1 MSQTARS
8 AAAATRSD
16 KGTRPQSGS
25 GAAAPAADLAALQ
38 QRLGN
43 SGMNAVLRATAAPRA
58 DPLEAAADRFAAA
71 WATPTPAAVAVRT
84 TAAPSL
90 RPLPLPDTPL
100 PALLGAP
107 ARPLPAALRGQFERR
122 LGFDLRSVRLH
133 GGARAQTLARLLGA
147 RAFTLGRDIVLGP
160 DAAAPT
166 SPAGTLLLAHEVAH
180 VAQQARGL
188 ATAPPDCAL
197 AAAAQALAP
206 GAPLTVQRQT
216 VPPTPDAADATS
228 VVMPDDVALDAG
240 IDPLQAPAKNADWW
254 AQLALGDVAP
264 LRQIEPA
271 SHPQAYANR
280 VLRAQT
286 LLRAPGPL
294 VIEGSRLHADGIL
307 GPRTYL
313 ALLAVARNAAHPAR
327 ANIQGLGFDLDAIGA
342 AADAELAARAYAR
355 AAETL
360 LQTSISAPGEA
371 AVRYYDMF
379 YSMEA
384 AGDRETFDRALFGA
398 TVPPGLRRED
408 RIEMLHQLYGSG
420 ELQLR
425 GWLEIVRMQRDFV
438 HTRIDFDRAL
448 THDRRGVERAALFT
462 FAATSPDRLGVLLRD
477 LGLRASIDTALT
489 RQSADEAAELD
500 EAVQLLLGQTQGE
513 LPGAAQTAAVLVV
526 LYLPPLDAARRDAV
540 AAAVLAARAER
551 EQAERES
558 IAGSNRESA
567 QQRADVLAG
576 LLTDTDTHHLL
587 LEARLR
593 TELERAVRERV
604 FFDLVLDD
612 LAARPGGLFD
622 RLFTRIEAIDGEH
635 ALALLVNAA
644 RGGRYAEHARVR
656 HAQAELIRRH
666 GNVREH
672 GYAVAADG
680 DATRGT
686 VLLEGDQRVTA
697 GQVLGDI
704 NSAYLRDEDREQLK
718 PDAQVR
724 LQQALEAETR
734 AYMARLL
741 EGTEAARTQDEVGRQ
756 LLADAWAAAGLD
768 TDRDL
773 EDVEWQESLRVTGV
787 RAAADRG
794 DGVPRYEV
802 EYERVQRVLGA
813 SSGDSAWQ
821 AVAGSRAWR
830 SESDFEYDAFWFPY
844 SQMADVM
851 HTAAIVVMVG
861 AVIIV
866 AWEVGVIAA
875 LVSAGGGALP
885 VGLSIGISLAIHM
898 LTHERWTLS
907 GLLVA
912 GLEGYLGAVGFRLFA
927 PAGAAVSRMVIPATL
942 ERVAFRRVVAAWL
955 LRHGTVGALTGGALG
970 PASVLIQDMIR
981 IAGTG
986 GGLSSFGT
994 YLRAA
999 GTGMV
1004 LGAVFEIG
1012 GSALLAPL
1020 FRNAD
1025 ATVLSRVDEVVMTL
1039 NGTTPRLTP
1048 SQWMAHV
1055 GTSLS
1060 AMREYLGT
1068 ILGQAQAR
1076 GIYTVFRER
1085 VEAAGA
1091 AWLAGARGTLHREV
1105 IDLAAARI
1113 SREGLD
1119 GFERLLRLGS
1129 ATLGDDAL
1137 ATLLQQARRAPDR
1150 IDPWLRF
1157 FSGLDDAATRD
1168 LVGRNQLRAL
1178 LEAEQTLA
1186 LAARRSGAELHGLL
1200 GSHFA
1205 HSVPDLEAFALRAN
1219 ALGHTAA
1226 DSVLEALRTRGTG
1239 VTPRALL
1246 RAAEAGNALDDE
1258 LLSGMQ
1264 RLLEHGGAPARL
1276 DGVLDAM
1283 ADDQV
1288 GAFLRGAHTAAP
1300 DELAALR
1307 EVLANADIAPESA
1320 AWGLRLP
1327 ALPART
1333 LLNDLTAAA
1342 RAAIMDIPAAE
1353 AQALLAALTPARVNR
1368 ALTLGTTGMLRGSH
1382 LRALRARWRD
1392 VSVIDY
1398 LDWAGVVP
1406 RRLDGIAHLANNLEA
1421 GIGRLAAA
1429 PPATAA
1435 TMLID
1440 TNAMIAL
1447 ESLMRGTPF
1456 ANLEENLRNVINAIR
1471 RERGLGAY
1479 ADPAGGARPTLEHIV
1494 GPGADLRASRTVAAE
1509 TVAGE
1514 ARLGHSPVLDAVGDI
1529 GTPNA
1534 HPDYDAVITD
1544 LRTANVG
1551 APKGAKDRTVVA
1563 DALLADHPP
1572 GVVPTLVSADEDIV
1586 LALATRFGQPTPFTP
1601 LAGHG
1606 GLSNWN
1612 QLLAHPMYGSGR
1624 FTVSIHNHPMVVLY
1638 R

>member
-8 AAAATRSD
+8 AAAAPKSG
-16 KGTRPQSGS
+16 KGARPQSG
-25 GAAAPAADLAALQ
+25 AAATTPAADLAALQ
-38 QRLGN
+38 KRLGN
-43 SGMNAVLRATAAPRA
+43 AGLSAVLRAAAAPRA
-58 DPLEAAADRFAAA
+58 DPLEAEADRFAAGWMPSSA
-71 WATPTPAAVAVRT
+71 PDPWP
-84 TAAPSL
+84 TAAAL
-90 RPLPLPDTPL
+90 RPLSLPLTPLAALLRQPGQPLP
-100 PALLGAP
+100 PAL
-107 ARPLPAALRGQFERR
+107 RRQFEAK
-122 LGFDLRSVRLH
+122 LGFDLRAVRLH
-133 GGARAQTLARLLGA
+133 PGALAQTLAQLMGA
-147 RAFTLGRDIVLGP
+147 RAFTLGRDIVLGRG
-160 DAAAPT
+160 APPPET
-166 SPAGTLLLAHEVAH
+166 PAGALLLAHEVAH
-180 VAQQARGL
+180 VVQQARGL
-188 ATAPPDCAL
+188 AAAAGHHAAL
-197 AAAAQALAP
+197 AGAAQALAP
-206 GAPLTVQRQT
+206 GARLAVQRQT
-216 VPPTPDAADATS
+216 VPATPDPADAAPAA
-228 VVMPDDVALDAG
+228 VPDEVAFDAG
-240 IDPLQAPAKNADWW
+240 IDPLRAPAKNAEWW
-254 AQLALGDVAP
+254 TQLGLNDVAP
-264 LRQIEPA
+264 LRHYAPD
-271 SHPQAYANR
+271 SHPYAYANR
-280 VLRAQT
+280 VLRAQN
-286 LLRAPGPL
+286 LLLAPGPL
-294 VIEGSRLHADGIL
+294 RIEGGRLRADGIL

-327 ANIQGLGFDLDAIGA
+327 ADIQGLGFDLDAI
-342 AADAELAARAYAR
+342 AADESAELAARASAR

-360 LQTSISAPGEA
+360 LQTSIVAPGDA
-371 AVRYYDMF
+371 AVRYYDIF

-384 AGDRETFDRALFGA
+384 AGDRETFDRAIFGDA
-398 TVPPGLRRED
+398 VPPGLRRED

-420 ELQLR
+420 EQRLR

-448 THDRRGVERAALFT
+448 SHDRRGVARTALFT
-462 FAATSPDRLGVLLRD
+462 FAASSPEQVGMLLRD
-477 LGLRASIDTALT
+477 LGLRAAVDAAMAH
-489 RQSADEAAELD
+489 QSAEEAQALNEGL
-500 EAVQLLLGQTQGE
+500 QLLVGQTAGPA
-513 LPGAAQTAAVLVV
+513 LGAPQTAAVLVA
-526 LYLPPLDAARRDAV
+526 LYLPAVDAARRDAV
-540 AAAVLAARAER
+540 ASTVLAARAAR
-551 EQAERES
+551 EQAERER
-558 IAGSNRESA
+558 IAANNREAA

-576 LLTDTDTHHLL
+576 LIVDEDTHHLVVD
-587 LEARLR
+587 ARLR

-612 LAARPGGLFD
+612 LAARPGNLFE
-622 RLFTRIEAIDGEH
+622 RLFTRIEAIDGER

-656 HAQAELIRRH
+656 RAQAELIRRH
-666 GNVREH
+666 GDVREH

-680 DATRGT
+680 DATRGA
-686 VLLEGDQRVTA
+686 VLLEGSQRVA
-697 GQVLGDI
+697 VGQVLGDV
-704 NSAYLRDEDREQLK
+704 NGAYLRDEDREQLK
-718 PDAQVR
+718 PAAQTR
-724 LQQALEAETR
+724 LQQALEAEAR

-741 EGTEAARTQDEVGRQ
+741 EGTETARTQDEVGQQ
-756 LLADAWAAAGLD
+756 LLQNAWTAAGLD

-813 SSGDSAWQ
+813 SSGDTVWE

-851 HTAAIVVMVG
+851 QTAAIVVTVG

-866 AWEVGVIAA
+866 AWEVGAIAA

-885 VGLSIGISLAIHM
+885 VGLSIGISLAIYM

-912 GLEGYLGAVGFRLFA
+912 GIEGYLGAVGFRLFA
-927 PAGAAVSRMVIPATL
+927 PAGAAVSRMMIPATL
-942 ERVAFRRVVAAWL
+942 EQVAFRRVVAAWL
-955 LRHGTVGALTGGALG
+955 LRHGTVGALTGGTLG
-970 PASVLIQDMIR
+970 PASVLMQDMIR

-999 GTGMV
+999 GMGMV

-1025 ATVLSRVDEVVMTL
+1025 ATVLSRVDEVVTTL

-1068 ILGQAQAR
+1068 IMAEAHAR

-1105 IDLAAARI
+1105 IDLAAARV
-1113 SREGLD
+1113 SREALD

-1137 ATLLQQARRAPDR
+1137 ATLLQQARRTPER

-1157 FSGLDDAATRD
+1157 FSGLDDAAMRD
-1168 LVGRNQLRAL
+1168 LVGRSQLRAL
-1178 LEAEQTLA
+1178 LDAEQTLA

-1200 GSHFA
+1200 GTRFA
-1205 HSVPDLEAFALRAN
+1205 QSVPELEAFAARAN
-1219 ALGHTAA
+1219 ALGETAA

-1246 RAAEAGNALDDE
+1246 RAAETGNALDDE
-1258 LLSGMQ
+1258 LLGGMQ
-1264 RLLEHGGAPARL
+1264 RLLDNGGQPARL
-1276 DGVLDAM
+1276 DAVLDAM
-1283 ADDQV
+1283 APDQV
-1288 GAFLRGAHTAAP
+1288 GPLLRGAHTAAP

-1307 EVLANADIAPESA
+1307 EVLANADITPESA

-1333 LLNDLTAAA
+1333 LLNDLSAAA

-1353 AQALLAALTPARVNR
+1353 AQALLAALTPARVNQ
-1368 ALTLGTTGMLRGSH
+1368 ALSLGTAGPLRGSH
-1382 LRALRARWRD
+1382 LRTLRAQWRD
-1392 VSVIDY
+1392 ASVIDY
-1398 LDWAGVVP
+1398 LNWAGAAP
-1406 RRLDGIAHLANNLEA
+1406 ARLGRIARLAGGLEGSA
-1421 GIGRLAAA
+1421 GRLAPA
-1429 PPATAA
+1429 PPAGAA
-1435 TMLID
+1435 TLIVD
-1440 TNAMIAL
+1440 SNAMFAL
-1447 ESLMRGTPF
+1447 EALLRGTPF
-1456 ANLEENLRNVINAIR
+1456 ASLTPNRQDAINALR
-1471 RERGLGAY
+1471 RARGLGAY
-1479 ADPAGGARPTLEHIV
+1479 ADPAGGARPTLEHIA
-1494 GPGADLRASRTVAAE
+1494 GPGADLRTARTAAAE
-1509 TVAGE
+1509 AAIGE
-1514 ARLGHSPVLDAVGDI
+1514 PTLGRSPVLDDLRGVGA
-1529 GTPNA
+1529 PEA
-1534 HPDYDAVITD
+1534 HPDYDAVLGD
-1544 LRTANVG
+1544 LRTAGVG
-1551 APKGAKDRTVVA
+1551 AAKGAPDRTVVA
-1563 DALLADHPP
+1563 DALLAERAA
-1572 GVVPTLVSADEDIV
+1572 GVVPRLISADQDIV
-1586 LALATRFGQPTPFTP
+1586 LALARRFGDPTPFT
-1601 LAGHG
+1601 
-1606 GLSNWN
+1606 LSTAPGAPAHWA
-1612 QLLAHPMYGSGR
+1612 QLLADPLYGSGT
-1624 FTVSIHNHPMVVLY
+1624 FTVRIRGHPMQVLY

>member
-1 MSQTARS
+1 
-8 AAAATRSD
+8 
-16 KGTRPQSGS
+16 
-25 GAAAPAADLAALQ
+25 
-38 QRLGN
+38 
-43 SGMNAVLRATAAPRA
+43 MNAVLRAAAAPRA
-58 DPLEAAADRFAAA
+58 DPLETEADRFAAD
-71 WATPTPAAVAVRT
+71 WMPPAAPAPRPS
-84 TAAPSL
+84 AAAL
-90 RPLPLPDTPL
+90 RPLPLPLTPL
-100 PALLGAP
+100 AALLRQPG
-107 ARPLPAALRGQFERR
+107 RPLPPALRRQFEAK
-122 LGFDLRSVRLH
+122 LGFDLRAVRLH
-133 GGARAQTLARLLGA
+133 PGALAQTLAQLLGA
-147 RAFTLGRDIVLGP
+147 RAFTLGRDIVLGRGAP
-160 DAAAPT
+160 RPETAAGA
-166 SPAGTLLLAHEVAH
+166 LLLAHEVAH
-180 VAQQARGL
+180 VVQQARSG
-188 ATAPPDCAL
+188 TAPRGDAAL
-197 AAAAQALAP
+197 GAAGQALAP
-206 GAPLTVQRQT
+206 GAGLTVQRQT
-216 VPPTPDAADATS
+216 VPPTPDAADAAPAA
-228 VVMPDDVALDAG
+228 VPDDVAFDAG
-240 IDPLQAPAKNADWW
+240 IDPLRAPAKNGEWW
-254 AQLALGDVAP
+254 AQLGLNDVAP
-264 LRQIEPA
+264 LRHFEPDT
-271 SHPQAYANR
+271 HPRAYANR
-280 VLRAQT
+280 VLRAQN
-286 LLRAPGPL
+286 LLLTPGPL
-294 VIEGSRLHADGIL
+294 RIEGGRLRADGIL

-327 ANIQGLGFDLDAIGA
+327 AGIQGLGFDLDAIGA
-342 AADAELAARAYAR
+342 AQDVELAARASAR

-360 LQTSISAPGEA
+360 LQTSVSVPGDA
-371 AVRYYDMF
+371 AVRYYDIF
-379 YSMEA
+379 YSMET
-384 AGDRETFDRALFGA
+384 AGDRETFDHAIFGDA
-398 TVPPGLRRED
+398 VPAGLRRED
-408 RIEMLHQLYGSG
+408 RVEMLHQLYGSG
-420 ELQLR
+420 EQQLR

-448 THDRRGVERAALFT
+448 SHDRRGVARAALFT
-462 FAATSPDRLGVLLRD
+462 FAASSPDRFGVMLRD
-477 LGLRASIDTALT
+477 LGLRASVDTALT
-489 RQSADEAAELD
+489 HLSGDEA
-500 EAVQLLLGQTQGE
+500 EAFNEGLQLLVGQTQGPA
-513 LPGAAQTAAVLVV
+513 LGAPETAAVLVG
-526 LYLPPLDAARRDAV
+526 LYLPPVDATRRDAV
-540 AAAVLAARAER
+540 ASAVLAARAAR
-551 EQAERES
+551 EQAERER
-558 IAGSNRESA
+558 IEANNREGA
-567 QQRADVLAG
+567 RQRADVLAG

-587 LEARLR
+587 IEARLR

-612 LAARPGGLFD
+612 LAARPGNLFE
-622 RLFTRIEAIDGEH
+622 RLFTRIEAIDGER

-666 GNVREH
+666 GDVREH

-680 DATRGT
+680 DATRGA
-686 VLLEGDQRVTA
+686 VLLEGSQRVA
-697 GQVLGDI
+697 VGQVLGDV

-718 PDAQVR
+718 PDAQIR
-724 LQQALEAETR
+724 LQQALEAEAR

-741 EGTEAARTQDEVGRQ
+741 DGTEAARTQDEVGRQ
-756 LLADAWAAAGLD
+756 LLRDAWTAAGLD

-773 EDVEWQESLRVTGV
+773 EDVESQESLRVTGV

-813 SSGDSAWQ
+813 TGGDTAWQ

-851 HTAAIVVMVG
+851 QTAAIVVTVG
-861 AVIIV
+861 AVVII

-875 LVSAGGGALP
+875 LVAAGGGALP
-885 VGLSIGISLAIHM
+885 VGLSIGISLAIYM

-912 GLEGYLGAVGFRLFA
+912 GIEGYLGAVGFRLFA

-942 ERVAFRRVVAAWL
+942 EQVAFRRVVAAWL
-955 LRHGTVGALTGGALG
+955 LRHGTVGALTGGTLG
-970 PASVLIQDMIR
+970 PASVLMQDMVR

-999 GTGMV
+999 GMGMV

-1068 ILGQAQAR
+1068 IMAEAHAR

-1137 ATLLQQARRAPDR
+1137 ATVLQQARRMPDR

-1157 FSGLDDAATRD
+1157 FSGLDDAAMRD

-1200 GSHFA
+1200 GSHFG
-1205 HSVPDLEAFALRAN
+1205 HSVPDLEAFAARAA
-1219 ALGHTAA
+1219 ALGETAA
-1226 DSVLEALRTRGTG
+1226 GSVLDALRTRGTG

-1246 RAAEAGNALDDE
+1246 RAAETGNALNDE
-1258 LLSGMQ
+1258 LLGGMQ
-1264 RLLEHGGAPARL
+1264 RLLENGGAPARL
-1276 DGVLDAM
+1276 DAVLDAM
-1283 ADDQV
+1283 AADQV
-1288 GAFLRGAHTAAP
+1288 GPLLRNAHTAAP

-1307 EVLANADIAPESA
+1307 EVIANADITPQSA

-1327 ALPART
+1327 AVPART

-1353 AQALLAALTPARVNR
+1353 AQALLAALTPARVNQ
-1368 ALTLGTTGMLRGSH
+1368 ALAQGTAGPLRGAH
-1382 LRALRARWRD
+1382 LRTLRARWRD
-1392 VSVIDY
+1392 ASVIDY
-1398 LDWAGVVP
+1398 LDWAGAAP
-1406 RRLDGIAHLANNLEA
+1406 ARLARIARLAGGLEGSA
-1421 GIGRLAAA
+1421 GRLAAA
-1429 PPATAA
+1429 PPASAA
-1435 TMLID
+1435 TLIID
-1440 TNAMIAL
+1440 SNAMFAL
-1447 ESLMRGTPF
+1447 EALMRGTPF
-1456 ANLEENLRNVINAIR
+1456 AQLTPNRQDAINALR
-1471 RERGLGAY
+1471 RARGLGAY
-1479 ADPAGGARPTLEHIV
+1479 ADPAAGTRPTLDHVV
-1494 GPGADLRASRTVAAE
+1494 GPGADLRTTGTPAAE
-1509 TVAGE
+1509 AVVGE
-1514 ARLGHSPVLDAVGDI
+1514 PALGRSPVLDDLRGV
-1529 GTPNA
+1529 GTPNT
-1534 HPDYDAVITD
+1534 HPDYDAVLAD
-1544 LRTANVG
+1544 LRTAGVG
-1551 APKGAKDRTVVA
+1551 AAKGAPDRTVVA
-1563 DALLADHPP
+1563 DALLAERAP
-1572 GVVPTLVSADEDIV
+1572 GVTPRLVSADQDIV
-1586 LALATRFGQPTPFTP
+1586 LALARHFGEPTPFT
-1601 LAGHG
+1601 
-1606 GLSNWN
+1606 LSTAPGAPAHWA
-1612 QLLAHPMYGSGR
+1612 QLLADTVYGGGT
-1624 FTVSIHNHPMVVLY
+1624 FTVRIRGHLMQVLY

>member
-1 MSQTARS
+1 
-8 AAAATRSD
+8 
-16 KGTRPQSGS
+16 
-25 GAAAPAADLAALQ
+25 
-38 QRLGN
+38 
-43 SGMNAVLRATAAPRA
+43 
-58 DPLEAAADRFAAA
+58 
-71 WATPTPAAVAVRT
+71 
-84 TAAPSL
+84 
-90 RPLPLPDTPL
+90 
-100 PALLGAP
+100 
-107 ARPLPAALRGQFERR
+107 
-122 LGFDLRSVRLH
+122 
-133 GGARAQTLARLLGA
+133 
-147 RAFTLGRDIVLGP
+147 
-160 DAAAPT
+160 
-166 SPAGTLLLAHEVAH
+166 
-180 VAQQARGL
+180 
-188 ATAPPDCAL
+188 
-197 AAAAQALAP
+197 AQALAP
-206 GAPLTVQRQT
+206 GARLTVQRQT
-216 VPPTPDAADATS
+216 VPPTPDAADAAPAA
-228 VVMPDDVALDAG
+228 VPDDVAFDAG
-240 IDPLQAPAKNADWW
+240 IDPLRAPVKNDEWW
-254 AQLALGDVAP
+254 AQLGLNDVAP
-264 LRQIEPA
+264 LRHVEPD
-271 SHPQAYANR
+271 SHPRAYANR
-280 VLRAQT
+280 VLRAQN
-286 LLRAPGPL
+286 LLLAPGPL
-294 VIEGSRLHADGIL
+294 RIEGGRLRADGIL

-327 ANIQGLGFDLDAIGA
+327 AGIQGLGFDLDAIGA
-342 AADAELAARAYAR
+342 AQDAELAARASAR

-360 LQTSISAPGEA
+360 LQTSITVPGDA
-371 AVRYYDMF
+371 AVRYYDIF
-379 YSMEA
+379 YSMET
-384 AGDRETFDRALFGA
+384 AGDRETFDRAIFGDA
-398 TVPPGLRRED
+398 VPTGLRRED
-408 RIEMLHQLYGSG
+408 RVEMLHQLYGSG
-420 ELQLR
+420 EQQLR

-448 THDRRGVERAALFT
+448 SHDRRGAARAAVFT
-462 FAATSPDRLGVLLRD
+462 FAATSTDRFGVMLRD
-477 LGLRASIDTALT
+477 LGLRASVDTALT
-489 RQSADEAAELD
+489 HLSADEA
-500 EAVQLLLGQTQGE
+500 EAFNESLQLLVGQTQGPA
-513 LPGAAQTAAVLVV
+513 LGAPETAAVLVG
-526 LYLPPLDAARRDAV
+526 LYLPPVEAARRDAV
-540 AAAVLAARAER
+540 ASAVLAARAAR
-551 EQAERES
+551 EQAERER
-558 IAGSNRESA
+558 IEANNREGA
-567 QQRADVLAG
+567 RQRADELAG
-576 LLTDTDTHHLL
+576 LVVDADTHHLL
-587 LEARLR
+587 VDDRLR

-612 LAARPGGLFD
+612 LAARSGNLFE
-622 RLFTRIEAIDGEH
+622 RLFTRIEAIDGER

-644 RGGRYAEHARVR
+644 RGGRYAGHARVR

-666 GNVREH
+666 GDVREH

-680 DATRGT
+680 DASRGA
-686 VLLEGDQRVTA
+686 VLLEGSQRVA
-697 GQVLGDI
+697 VGRVLGDI

-724 LQQALEAETR
+724 LQQALEAQAR

-773 EDVEWQESLRVTGV
+773 EDVEWQESLRVSGV

-813 SSGDSAWQ
+813 TGGDNAWQ

-851 HTAAIVVMVG
+851 QTAAIVVTVG
-861 AVIIV
+861 AVIVV

-885 VGLSIGISLAIHM
+885 VGLSIGISLAIYM

-912 GLEGYLGAVGFRLFA
+912 GIEGYLGAVGFRLFA

-942 ERVAFRRVVAAWL
+942 EQVAFRRVVAAWL
-955 LRHGTVGALTGGALG
+955 LRHGTVGALTGGTLG
-970 PASVLIQDMIR
+970 PASLLMQDMIR

-999 GTGMV
+999 GMGMV

-1060 AMREYLGT
+1060 AMREYLST
-1068 ILGQAQAR
+1068 IMGQAQAR

-1137 ATLLQQARRAPDR
+1137 ATLLQQARRTPER

-1157 FSGLDDAATRD
+1157 FSSLDDAATRD
-1168 LVGRNQLRAL
+1168 LASRSQLRAL
-1178 LEAEQTLA
+1178 LDAEQTLA

-1226 DSVLEALRTRGTG
+1226 DSVLDALRTRGTG

-1246 RAAEAGNALDDE
+1246 RAAETGNALNDE
-1258 LLSGMQ
+1258 LLGGMQ
-1264 RLLEHGGAPARL
+1264 RLLENGGAPARL
-1276 DGVLDAM
+1276 DAVLDAM
-1283 ADDQV
+1283 AADQV
-1288 GAFLRGAHTAAP
+1288 GPLLRGAHTAAP

-1307 EVLANADIAPESA
+1307 EVVANADITPEAA

-1327 ALPART
+1327 AVPART

-1353 AQALLAALTPARVNR
+1353 AQTLLAALTPARVNQ
-1368 ALTLGTTGMLRGSH
+1368 ALAQGTAGPLRGSH
-1382 LRALRARWRD
+1382 LRTLRRHWRD
-1392 VSVIDY
+1392 RSVVDY
-1398 LDWAGVVP
+1398 LDWAGVAP
-1406 RRLDGIAHLANNLEA
+1406 RRLAGVAELAGNLEA
-1421 GIGRLAAA
+1421 GVGRLAAA
-1429 PPATAA
+1429 PPVTAA
-1435 TMLID
+1435 TLLID
-1440 TNAMIAL
+1440 SNALIAL
-1447 ESLMRGTPF
+1447 ENLMRGTPF
-1456 ANLEENLRNVINAIR
+1456 AGLEENLRPVINALR
-1471 RERGLGAY
+1471 REQGLGAY
-1479 ADPAGGARPTLEHIV
+1479 ADPAGGARPTLEYIV
-1494 GPGADLRASRTVAAE
+1494 GPGADLRAPRTVAAE
-1509 TVAGE
+1509 AVAGE
-1514 ARLGHSPVLDAVGDI
+1514 PRLGRSPVLDALGDI
-1529 GTPNA
+1529 GTPNT
-1534 HPDYDAVITD
+1534 HPDYDAVLTD
-1544 LRTANVG
+1544 LQAANVG
-1551 APKGAKDRTVVA
+1551 ARKGAKDRTVVA
-1563 DALLADHPP
+1563 DALLADHPA
-1572 GVVPTLVSADEDIV
+1572 GVVPRLVSADEDIV
-1586 LALATRFGQPTPFTP
+1586 LALACHFGQPRPFTP
-1601 LAGHG
+1601 RTGHG
-1606 GLSNWN
+1606 GLRDWL
-1612 QLLAHPMYGSGR
+1612 QLLADPVYGSGR
-1624 FTVSIHNHPMVVLY
+1624 FTVNIQGHSMVVLY